1 MAFNIRRHVRESQGL
16 PLPGDST
23 EEEEEVVVAAYAM
36 GMLPISPM
44 QSNPRYNVAR
54 VMVRRGIREGWQRL
68 WTDYFSPEKV
78 YPDAY
83 FRRRCGRKCV
93 YLHFFMLHPLDL
105 FVYCH

>member
-1 MAFNIRRHVRESQGL
+1 MVMFVLYSQCCAMAFNIRHHVRQSQGL
-16 PLPGDST
+16 PPAGDST

-36 GMLPISPM
+36 GLLPISPM

-83 FRRRCGRKCV
+83 FRRRCGSK
-93 YLHFFMLHPLDL
+93 
-105 FVYCH
+105 